1 MELKNIPVEIISKF
15 NTTGE
20 ITPLRLRLE
29 NEEHCLVTA
38 HITNILYIKN
48 NNYSGINTIDYGC
61 NLKVEDKEH
70 LVQLRYFVSSHK
82 WTLHKVFY

>member
-1 MELKNIPVEIISKF
+1 MNLKNIPVEIISKF
-15 NTTGE
+15 NTLGE

-29 NEEHCLVTA
+29 NEEHCLITA
-38 HITNILYIKN
+38 QITNILYIKD

-61 NLKVEDKEH
+61 HLKIEDREY

-82 WTLHKVFY
+82 WILYQVFY